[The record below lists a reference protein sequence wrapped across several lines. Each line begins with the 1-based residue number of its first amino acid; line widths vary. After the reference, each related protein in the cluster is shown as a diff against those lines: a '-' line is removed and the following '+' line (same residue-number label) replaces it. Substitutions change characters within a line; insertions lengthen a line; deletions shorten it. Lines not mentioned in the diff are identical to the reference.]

1 MACPLSPRDHCRDQ
15 VAPVPCEFG
24 VASRIAIRVNSR
36 VLDEAECV
44 TSVLLSITVA
54 HLVGATNVA
63 WAAFAGLLVMRGH
76 ATDTLQRGLLRTVGT
91 VLGGVAAFLVVP
103 LLAGGLVL
111 GATGL
116 LVVGTLTIYMA
127 LTARHAYAWLIS
139 GLTFLMV
146 MLDKIE
152 HPRAE
157 LADFVQTR
165 LLENVTGTGVC
176 VLVSVASTLT
186 LRRWWPAIRTPALT
200 PLGWHRDAFRHALQG
215 GIALALLI
223 ILAHQMPVP
232 ALAQGAIAIV
242 AVMLVP
248 TSELRESTLS
258 PVTNRLFYRLI
269 GCAAGGAFAGL
280 FVFIANGSAALLM
293 AGTALGVIVGR
304 HWETG
309 DHAHRYAGTQF
320 TFAVLITLVPDSF
333 TDASIVPGWQRLLAV
348 FTGMAL
354 IEPVLITFHAI
365 NRLARR
371 WSVPT
376 GKQGPPDAGNGPA
389 GQTDA
394 PRLLARHDGAHPE
407 EGGKSHEQP
416 LESSSTKNVSATT

>member
-1 MACPLSPRDHCRDQ
+1 MN
-15 VAPVPCEFG
+15 
-24 VASRIAIRVNSR
+24 SRI
-36 VLDEAECV
+36 LDEAECV
-44 TSVLLSITVA
+44 ASVLLSITVA
-54 HLVGATNVA
+54 HLVGANNVA

-76 ATDTLQRGLLRTVGT
+76 AADTLQRGLLRMVGT
-91 VLGGVAAFLVVP
+91 VAGGATAFLLVP
-103 LLAGGLVL
+103 VLTGGAAL

-116 LVVGTLTIYMA
+116 LVVGTLTIYTA
-127 LTARHAYAWLIS
+127 LTVRHAYAWLIS

-152 HPRAE
+152 HPQAE

-176 VLVSVASTLT
+176 MLVSVASTLT
-186 LRRWWPAIRTPALT
+186 LRRWWPAIRTPAPT

-215 GIALALLI
+215 GIALALLVL
-223 ILAHQMPVP
+223 LAYRLPVP

-248 TSELRESTLS
+248 ASELRKSTLS
-258 PVTNRLFYRLI
+258 PVTIRLFYRLI

-280 FVFIANGSAALLM
+280 FVFVASGSAAILM
-293 AGTALGVIVGR
+293 VGTALGVIVGR

-333 TDASIVPGWQRLLAV
+333 MEASIVPGWQRLVAV

-371 WSVPT
+371 TSV
-376 GKQGPPDAGNGPA
+376 GGRRQESPDPGSCSLRRV
-389 GQTDA
+389 DA
-394 PRLLARHDGAHPE
+394 PHLLGRQVAAHQE
-407 EGGKSHEQP
+407 ECRKPHERP
-416 LESSSTKNVSATT
+416 PTSSGTQNVSPAA